1 MMRFKRRAATVA
13 SIVALTATVS
23 PGIATAQSPLDGLLG
38 GVSGAAGGAGT
49 AATAPSATG
58 AGTGAATGA
67 TGAVDNSMGLD
78 LLGPLLGSGVTQDV
92 RDPYAVAE
100 SGVAGTSGT
109 ANNRSSGSSS
119 GSSSTTGTTVGMNR
133 DADAE
138 YQQALEGAME
148 GEIDTKSATKIA
160 SGLTTMLP
168 IVMSTAAQPT
178 TIQAVTSGAT
188 CGIGLGTAA
197 AGMMASGAA
206 VGATGGAGAAA
217 AGPALAASAPVAAA
231 AAPHCITAT
240 GGLMTSAGMLV
251 AAYED
256 NPDLPQLVDVAAQLD
271 PDSGLGKVA
280 WENMPAEMQTEE
292 NKAALTTFSNI
303 AYNMSKVKLGQ
314 SLQAYG
320 EVVYGVGQGDPS
332 SITQL
337 VPVTLT
343 LGTNLISAGSEGV
356 SGQPLAMSIPG
367 LTDVSSPRTT
377 PAAQSAVSSKR
388 QVSDSDLN
396 KVEKIGS
403 SSDDNDVDDKRS
415 SRSDSR
421 SSSSKRSTTQRSTT
435 QRSTSTKRTTSSS
448 EPTSSRSSR
457 DSDSSDR
464 GGDSGNSTG
473 STGLPAVGSG

>member
-1 MMRFKRRAATVA
+1 MMRFKRRAAAVA

-38 GVSGAAGGAGT
+38 GIGGAAGGAGT
-49 AATAPSATG
+49 AVTAPNVT
-58 AGTGAATGA
+58 GTGTGTATGA

-92 RDPYAVAE
+92 RDPYTVAE

-119 GSSSTTGTTVGMNR
+119 TTGATVGMNR

-148 GEIDTKSATKIA
+148 GEIDTQAATRIA

-178 TIQAVTSGAT
+178 TIEAVTSGAT

-217 AGPALAASAPVAAA
+217 AGPAMAAAAPVAAA

-271 PDSGLGKVA
+271 PDTGLGKVA
-280 WENMPAEMQTEE
+280 WDNMPAELQTEE
-292 NKAALTTFSNI
+292 NKAALKTFSNI

-320 EVVYGVGQGDPS
+320 EIVYGIGQGDPS

-343 LGTNLISAGSEGV
+343 LGTNLISAGSEGI
-356 SGQPLAMSIPG
+356 SGQPLAMNIPG
-367 LTDVSSPRTT
+367 LTDVTSPRTT

-403 SSDDNDVDDKRS
+403 SSDDDDVDDNRS
-415 SRSDSR
+415 SRNESR
-421 SSSSKRSTTQRSTT
+421 SSSSERSTTQRPTT
-435 QRSTSTKRTTSSS
+435 QRSTSTERTTSSS

-457 DSDSSDR
+457 DSDSRDR

-473 STGLPAVGSG
+473 NTGLPAVGSG

>member
-1 MMRFKRRAATVA
+1 MMRFKRRAAAVA

-23 PGIATAQSPLDGLLG
+23 PGVATAQSPLDGLLG
-38 GVSGAAGGAGT
+38 GAGGAAGGAGT
-49 AATAPSATG
+49 AVAVPSATG
-58 AGTGAATGA
+58 AGAGAATGT
-67 TGAVDNSMGLD
+67 TGAIDNSMGLD

-100 SGVAGTSGT
+100 SGVSGTSST
-109 ANNRSSGSSS
+109 ANNRSS

-138 YQQALEGAME
+138 YQRALEGAME
-148 GEIDTKSATKIA
+148 GEIDTQAATKIA

-178 TIQAVTSGAT
+178 TIEAVTSGAT

-217 AGPALAASAPVAAA
+217 AGPAMAAAAPVAAA

-271 PDSGLGKVA
+271 PDTGLGKVA
-280 WENMPAEMQTEE
+280 WENMPAELQTEE
-292 NKAALTTFSNI
+292 NKAALKTFSNI

-320 EVVYGVGQGDPS
+320 EIVYGIGQGDPS

-343 LGTNLISAGSEGV
+343 LGTNLISAGSEGI
-356 SGQPLAMSIPG
+356 SGQPLAMNIPG
-367 LTDVSSPRTT
+367 LTDVTSPRTT

-403 SSDDNDVDDKRS
+403 SSDDDDVDDNRS
-415 SRSDSR
+415 SRNESR
-421 SSSSKRSTTQRSTT
+421 SSSSERSTTQRSTT
-435 QRSTSTKRTTSSS
+435 QRSTSTERTTSSS

-457 DSDSSDR
+457 DSDSRNR

-473 STGLPAVGSG
+473 NTGLPAVGSG

>member
-38 GVSGAAGGAGT
+38 GIGGAAGGAGA
-49 AATAPSATG
+49 AATAPSVTG
-58 AGTGAATGA
+58 TGTGAATGT

-148 GEIDTKSATKIA
+148 GEIDTKAATKIA

-403 SSDDNDVDDKRS
+403 GSDDNDVDDKRS

-464 GGDSGNSTG
+464 GRDSGNSTG

>member
-119 GSSSTTGTTVGMNR
+119 TTGTTVGMNR
-133 DADAE
+133 DADAK

-148 GEIDTKSATKIA
+148 GEIDTKAATKIA

-178 TIQAVTSGAT
+178 TIEAVTSGAT

-217 AGPALAASAPVAAA
+217 AGPAMAAAAPVAAA

-280 WENMPAEMQTEE
+280 WENMPAELQTEE
-292 NKAALTTFSNI
+292 NKAALKTFSNI

-320 EVVYGVGQGDPS
+320 EVVYGIGKGDPS

-343 LGTNLISAGSEGV
+343 LGTNLISAGSEGI

-367 LTDVSSPRTT
+367 LTDVTSPRTT
-377 PAAQSAVSSKR
+377 PAAQSAVASKR

-403 SSDDNDVDDKRS
+403 SSDDSDVDDNRS
-415 SRSDSR
+415 SRNGSR
-421 SSSSKRSTTQRSTT
+421 SSSSERSTTQRSTT
-435 QRSTSTKRTTSSS
+435 QRSTSTRRTTSSS

-457 DSDSSDR
+457 DSDSSGR
-464 GGDSGNSTG
+464 GGNSGNSTG

>member
-1 MMRFKRRAATVA
+1 MMRFKRRAAAVA

-38 GVSGAAGGAGT
+38 GAGGAAGGAGT
-49 AATAPSATG
+49 AVTAPSATG
-58 AGTGAATGA
+58 AGTGTATGA

-92 RDPYAVAE
+92 RDPYTVAE

-109 ANNRSSGSSS
+109 A

-148 GEIDTKSATKIA
+148 GEIDTKAATKIA

-178 TIQAVTSGAT
+178 TIEAVTSGAT

-217 AGPALAASAPVAAA
+217 AGPAIAAAAPVAAA

-271 PDSGLGKVA
+271 PDTGLGKVA
-280 WENMPAEMQTEE
+280 WDNMPAELQTEE
-292 NKAALTTFSNI
+292 NKAALKTFSSI

-320 EVVYGVGQGDPS
+320 EIVYGIGQGDPS

-343 LGTNLISAGSEGV
+343 LGTNLISAGSEGI
-356 SGQPLAMSIPG
+356 SGQPLAMNIPG
-367 LTDVSSPRTT
+367 LTDVTSPRTT

-403 SSDDNDVDDKRS
+403 SSDDDDVDDNRS
-415 SRSDSR
+415 SRNESR
-421 SSSSKRSTTQRSTT
+421 SSSSERSTTQRPTT
-435 QRSTSTKRTTSSS
+435 QRSTSTERTTSSS

-457 DSDSSDR
+457 DSDSRDR

-473 STGLPAVGSG
+473 NTGLPAVGSG

>member
-1 MMRFKRRAATVA
+1 MMRFKRRAAAVA

-38 GVSGAAGGAGT
+38 GAGGAAGGAGT

-58 AGTGAATGA
+58 AGAGAATGA
-67 TGAVDNSMGLD
+67 TGAIDNSMGLD

-100 SGVAGTSGT
+100 SGVSGTSSA
-109 ANNRSSGSSS
+109 ANNRSS

-148 GEIDTKSATKIA
+148 GEIDTKAATKIA

-178 TIQAVTSGAT
+178 TIEAVTSGAT

-217 AGPALAASAPVAAA
+217 AGPAMAAAAPVAAA

-280 WENMPAEMQTEE
+280 WENMPAELQTEE
-292 NKAALTTFSNI
+292 NKAALKTFSNI

-320 EVVYGVGQGDPS
+320 EVVYGIGKGDPS

-343 LGTNLISAGSEGV
+343 LGTNLISAGSEGI

-367 LTDVSSPRTT
+367 LTDVTSPRTT
-377 PAAQSAVSSKR
+377 PAAQSAVASKR

-403 SSDDNDVDDKRS
+403 SSDDSDVDDNRS
-415 SRSDSR
+415 SRNGSR
-421 SSSSKRSTTQRSTT
+421 SSSSERSTTQRSTT
-435 QRSTSTKRTTSSS
+435 QRSTSTRRTTSSS

-457 DSDSSDR
+457 DSDSSGR

-473 STGLPAVGSG
+473 NTGLPAVGSG